1 MSRAFM
7 REGEDMWLSDVSPSV
22 QALILFLTK
31 ENNGVR
37 VYEKKQRTDG
47 SGKVIHEMSN
57 GLSYAKDTKGKWEI
71 V

>member
-1 MSRAFM
+1 M
-7 REGEDMWLSDVSPSV
+7 REGEDQWLNDVAPSV

-37 VYEKKQRTDG
+37 VYEKVQTKDATGRTL
-47 SGKVIHEMSN
+47 HQMSN
-57 GLSYAKDTKGKWEI
+57 GLTYAKDSNGKWEI